1 MREIGTILELEALV
15 SADRNYIDVQLAPI
29 QTDFDG
35 FINYG
40 SPIRGGFTGGEDG
53 LFDGTNDSS
62 VITENRILMPVF
74 RTMKANTSVS
84 IADGATLVFGG
95 LQQARV
101 QDVEDST
108 PILGD
113 MPLVGRFFQ
122 SKARQSIK
130 TAVIF
135 MVQAELVD
143 PTGQPFRNR

>member
-1 MREIGTILELEALV
+1 
-15 SADRNYIDVQLAPI
+15 
-29 QTDFDG
+29 
-35 FINYG
+35 
-40 SPIRGGFTGGEDG
+40 
-53 LFDGTNDSS
+53 
-62 VITENRILMPVF
+62 
-74 RTMKANTSVS
+74 VS